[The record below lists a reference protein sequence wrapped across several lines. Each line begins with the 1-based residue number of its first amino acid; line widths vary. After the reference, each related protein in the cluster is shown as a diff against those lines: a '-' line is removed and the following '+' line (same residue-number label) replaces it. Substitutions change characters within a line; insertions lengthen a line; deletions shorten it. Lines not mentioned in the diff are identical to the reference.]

1 MEEEDAATP
10 RDPAQPDRVE
20 ACDTARHE
28 RESAVRDNER
38 SLKTGG
44 SEGRRALLCLGGL
57 ALRATDQGQW
67 VQASAHAAR
76 ALGVLLY
83 RSRLFN
89 PRRAAGHEGAAVR
102 VAGRRRSVA
111 AAPIPRAPSGHVAGG
126 DSWGAVG
133 VAGQRDQGWRSTDV
147 KQSHM
152 RVAVYGQWP
161 APSIPKTKKRGE
173 KNCTRSYKR
182 AVMQKL
188 A

>member
-1 MEEEDAATP
+1 MEEKEDAAMP

-89 PRRAAGHEGAAVR
+89 PRRVGCRSPAQ
-102 VAGRRRSVA
+102 RRGGSHPSRS
-111 AAPIPRAPSGHVAGG
+111 
-126 DSWGAVG
+126 
-133 VAGQRDQGWRSTDV
+133 
-147 KQSHM
+147 
-152 RVAVYGQWP
+152 QWP
-161 APSIPKTKKRGE
+161 WGWW
-173 KNCTRSYKR
+173 
-182 AVMQKL
+182 
-188 A
+188 